1 MTIRQLLRRC
11 LQKDPRQRLRDI
23 GDARLQL
30 QEALSEPAGR
40 PAEQTVPRSRVVWF
54 GALAAVLAVVAST
67 FAWLAFDRP
76 RSAGPAQT
84 VRFAI
89 QPPQGLEF
97 PVDFPNA
104 VFSPD
109 GSSLLFV
116 LSRGQQRFLAIRS
129 LGSAEPT
136 KIAGTDDASRPF
148 FSPDGRWVAFT
159 QHRQLKRVPV
169 EGGTPLVI
177 CDAEWG
183 GGTWNVDD
191 TIIFTL
197 NYTSGLWRVPA
208 RRHPAEADG
217 SGSRPRRTGALLAKV
232 LPDGRHVIYTGFST
246 PVERSRISLYS
257 LDTGQQRT
265 LIEGGMHPFY
275 TPTGH
280 LLYAGRGSIVAV
292 PFDLRQLSVTGTAVV
307 VLDDVLSNP
316 SNGLAQFGISTT
328 GSIAY
333 VRASSATRTR
343 EILWADRKGGLRPAL
358 PGVGI
363 YAEPLLS
370 PDGRRLMMTI
380 EEPKRDVWTYDFD
393 REVMSKVTA
402 GAASDFGAVGAP
414 DGQHIVFASERPAF
428 HVYRKSINGTA
439 EEPLVTGQYHTQP
452 TSFSRDG
459 RWVVDQQSDPKTQ
472 GDLWMVSFDGDRK
485 TTLLATVA
493 DEGDGVVSPDGRWL
507 AYTSDASGREEGVR
521 QGFPE
526 AGERW
531 QVSSAGGHGPRWA
544 RDGRELFY
552 LSDGRVMGAAVDVS
566 ARGFAVGKPAALL
579 DGNYLFFDVAPD
591 GQRFI
596 VLRRDPAAQRV
607 RVQVVLNWLDELRKR
622 MASGPR

>member
-1 MTIRQLLRRC
+1 MLTGHRPFAGSDVSDTLALILTKEVDWRLLPYTTPLTIRQLLRRC
-11 LQKDPRQRLRDI
+11 LQKDPRKRLRDI

-89 QPPQGLEF
+89 EPPQGLEF

-116 LSRGQQRFLAIRS
+116 LSRGQQRFLAMRS

-136 KIAGTDDASRPF
+136 KIAGTEDASRPF

-159 QHRQLKRVPV
+159 AHRQLKRVPV

-183 GGTWNVDD
+183 GGTWGVDD

-208 RRHPAEADG
+208 RGGTPQKLTDPDRGRGE
-217 SGSRPRRTGALLAKV
+217 LAHFWPKV
-232 LPDGRHVIYTGFST
+232 LPDGSHVIYTGFST
-246 PVERSRISLYS
+246 PVERSRISVYS
-257 LDTGQQRT
+257 LERGEQRT
-265 LIEGGMHPFY
+265 LMEGGMHPFY

-292 PFDLRQLSVTGTAVV
+292 PFDIGRLSVNGTAVV
-307 VLDDVLSNP
+307 ALDRCPLESK
-316 SNGLAQFGISTT
+316 QRH
-328 GSIAY
+328 
-333 VRASSATRTR
+333 RAVWDINHRLHRLCPGVIRNADR
-343 EILWADRKGGLRPAL
+343 EMLWVDRKGGLRPAL

-380 EEPKRDVWTYDFD
+380 EEPKRDVWAYDFD

-402 GAASDFGAVGAP
+402 GTASDFGAVWAP
-414 DGQHIVFASERPAF
+414 DGQHIVFVSERPAF

-439 EEPLVTGQYHTQP
+439 EEPLVTGQDDTQP

-459 RWVVDQQSDPKTQ
+459 RWVVYEQSDPKTQ
-472 GDLWMVSFDGDRK
+472 GDLWMVSLDGERK
-485 TTLLATVA
+485 STLLATVA
-493 DEGDGVVSPDGRWL
+493 DEGESAWSRPTAAGSRIHRTNQDVKRCTCRVS
-507 AYTSDASGREEGVR
+507 
-521 QGFPE
+521 
-526 AGERW
+526 
-531 QVSSAGGHGPRWA
+531 
-544 RDGRELFY
+544 
-552 LSDGRVMGAAVDVS
+552 
-566 ARGFAVGKPAALL
+566 
-579 DGNYLFFDVAPD
+579 
-591 GQRFI
+591 
-596 VLRRDPAAQRV
+596 
-607 RVQVVLNWLDELRKR
+607 RKR
-622 MASGPR
+622 GSGGRCRARADMVRGGGVTGASSSTSPTGASWALR